1 MKHPI
6 VWSIAGSDSGAGA
19 GLQADLK
26 TFEAFGVHGCTV
38 VAAITAQSSVTVTH
52 IEAVS
57 PEMLDAQL
65 AALAVDM
72 PPATIKTGMLGSA
85 ANLYIVAKWVDKLRE
100 ANPALAL
107 VVDPVL
113 GATTGASFADEALLA
128 AYREVLLP
136 RTTIATP
143 NAREA
148 SLLFGCEPLASA
160 SQYQQAA
167 QAIQQLGCQNVVI
180 TGGDVLALGGD
191 AASNHCSD
199 YALTTHTHAAFEG
212 WLSLPRVDTPHNHG
226 TGCVFAASC
235 AAALALGF
243 VPIESVVLAKMA
255 TTHALRSGYAAGAGA
270 GPVRPRDDFA
280 QHIQNV
286 PSLDAPFDKLGA
298 NGGFPALLEPD
309 MGLYV
314 IVDSSAWVE
323 RVLAAGVKTVQLR
336 IKDVA
341 KNEASLADL
350 RNEIK
355 KSITSAQKFGAQL
368 FINDHWQLAMEEGAY
383 GVHIGQEDLGVIGKI
398 GLQAIADAG
407 LRLGISTHA
416 YYEVAK
422 AWQIR
427 PSYIAC
433 GPIHPTAAKAMPW
446 IPQGNDNLS
455 HWCRL
460 LPLPVVAIAGMDSAR
475 ATEAAAC
482 GAASV
487 AVISAVTAA
496 ADPEGVIR
504 ELQTAIALGR
514 ALPKWPMPNLAR
526 STLALDSRLRGNDMS
541 TRG

>member
-1 MKHPI
+1 MKI

-38 VAAITAQSSVTVTH
+38 VAAITAQSSIAVTH

-65 AALAVDM
+65 AALALDM
-72 PPATIKTGMLGSA
+72 PPAAIKTGMLGSA
-85 ANLYIVAKWVDKLRE
+85 ANLSIVAKWVDKLRE
-100 ANPALAL
+100 TNPALAL

-136 RTTIATP
+136 RATIATP

-148 SLLFGCEPLASA
+148 SLLLACEIPMLA

-167 QAIQQLGCQNVVI
+167 QAIQKIGCQNVVI
-180 TGGDVLALGGD
+180 TGGDVH
-191 AASNHCSD
+191 STECSD
-199 YALTTHTHAAFEG
+199 YALTVHAHAAFEG
-212 WLSLPRVDTPHNHG
+212 WLSLPRVETSHNHG
-226 TGCVFAASC
+226 TGCVFASSC

-255 TTHALRSGYAAGAGA
+255 TTHALTQAYAAGKGA
-270 GPVRPRDDFA
+270 GPVRPREDFA
-280 QHIQNV
+280 WHIQNL
-286 PSLDAPFDKLGA
+286 PRLNQTDALQATPTLA
-298 NGGFPALLEPD
+298 FPALTEPD

-323 RVLAAGVKTVQLR
+323 RVLRAGVRTVQLR
-336 IKDVA
+336 IKDSEQ
-341 KNEASLADL
+341 KNL
-350 RNEIK
+350 REEIQ
-355 KSITSAQKFGAQL
+355 KSIASAKKWSAQL
-368 FINDHWQLAMEEGAY
+368 FINDHWQLALEEGAY
-383 GVHIGQEDLGVIGKI
+383 GVHIGQEDLGTIGEI
-398 GLQAIADAG
+398 GLQAIASKG

-416 YYEVAK
+416 YFEVAK

-427 PSYIAC
+427 PSYIAS

-446 IPQGNDNLS
+446 IPQGNGNLA

-460 LPLPVVAIAGMDSAR
+460 LPLPVVAIAGMDAAR

-496 ADPEGVIR
+496 SDPEGVIR
-504 ELQTAIALGR
+504 ELQAAIALGR
-514 ALPKWPMPNLAR
+514 TLRKWPVPNLAR
-526 STLALDSRLRGNDMS
+526 PTLIS
-541 TRG
+541 